1 MVKSGYTLV
10 LGTSAFGHESST
22 LSSATK
28 FFDNAPDAEVDEAAD
43 CNPALSEFE
52 SRPALQA
59 EGMGKWWP
67 TGLENQRTERA

>member
-1 MVKSGYTLV
+1 MKSGDTLV

-43 CNPALSEFE
+43 CNPALTEFE
-52 SRPALQA
+52 SRTALQT
-59 EGMGKWWP
+59 EETSNWWLP
-67 TGLENQRTERA
+67 GPENQCTERA

>member
-1 MVKSGYTLV
+1 MGDTLV
-10 LGTSAFGHESST
+10 LETSAFGHESST

-67 TGLENQRTERA
+67 TGPENQRTARA

>member
-1 MVKSGYTLV
+1 MVKSGDTLV
-10 LGTSAFGHESST
+10 LGTSALGHESST

-67 TGLENQRTERA
+67 TGPENQRTARA

>member
-1 MVKSGYTLV
+1 MVKSGDTLV
-10 LGTSAFGHESST
+10 LGTSAFGYESLT

-67 TGLENQRTERA
+67 TGPENQRTARA

>member
-1 MVKSGYTLV
+1 VVKSGDTLV

-43 CNPALSEFE
+43 SNPALTEFE

-67 TGLENQRTERA
+67 TGPENQRTARA

>member
-1 MVKSGYTLV
+1 MEATPV
-10 LGTSAFGHESST
+10 LETGAFGRESST

-52 SRPALQA
+52 SRPALQT

-67 TGLENQRTERA
+67 TGPENQRTARA